1 MPQFGSIGD
10 SRGTGAILSPT
21 LVSPKRQ
28 RGTTG
33 QGFREQIQAISVMIS
48 LKPVVPRW
56 RFGLTKPTEYSLKFP

>member
-1 MPQFGSIGD
+1 MDTSFGIRSLGAWD
-10 SRGTGAILSPT
+10 SSGTGAILSPT

-33 QGFREQIQAISVMIS
+33 QGIAEQIQAVGLVIS

-56 RFGLTKPTEYSLKFP
+56 RFGLTKHIKI